1 MDRTLGIDLTTG
13 SIPRHLLSFSLP
25 MLAGNLIQISQ
36 NIINTIWV
44 GHLVGENAV
53 GAVGVSFPVLFIL
66 VGFALGMSLATT
78 ILVSQYY
85 GAKDLTAVNKV
96 IQNSFSLSLILGAV
110 LSLAAVL
117 AADSL
122 LRLMKTPAENFA
134 LASAY
139 LKIILGGFVL
149 FYAAFIVNSVLRG
162 IGDTVTPLMFMAIT
176 IGLNALLDPF
186 FIGGF
191 GPFPHFGL
199 TGAAWAT
206 VVSQAVGFSAGVVY
220 LNRKKHLGA
229 FNPKKLLLNRSMT
242 GKLFRIGLPS
252 IIQQLLIS
260 MGSLLIT
267 ALVNT
272 FGAAATNAFGAVTRM
287 DMFAIMPA
295 MSISMAVATLTGQN
309 LGAGQPQRVKAVFR
323 WGLLLI
329 SSITLVI
336 SLIAVFLSTLILT
349 LFGLGNDARVME
361 IGISY
366 LHIVGACYPIF
377 TLGFI
382 SNGVING
389 AGRTFITMMFTLLS
403 LWAFRIPLAASL
415 SRTGLGITGI
425 WVGIALSFFAFSS
438 ASLSYYFTGR
448 WKKKGIQ
455 TV

>member
-229 FNPKKLLLNRSMT
+229 FNPKKLL
-242 GKLFRIGLPS
+242 
-252 IIQQLLIS
+252 
-260 MGSLLIT
+260 
-267 ALVNT
+267 
-272 FGAAATNAFGAVTRM
+272 
-287 DMFAIMPA
+287 
-295 MSISMAVATLTGQN
+295 
-309 LGAGQPQRVKAVFR
+309 
-323 WGLLLI
+323 
-329 SSITLVI
+329 
-336 SLIAVFLSTLILT
+336 
-349 LFGLGNDARVME
+349 
-361 IGISY
+361 
-366 LHIVGACYPIF
+366 
-377 TLGFI
+377 
-382 SNGVING
+382 
-389 AGRTFITMMFTLLS
+389 
-403 LWAFRIPLAASL
+403 
-415 SRTGLGITGI
+415 
-425 WVGIALSFFAFSS
+425 
-438 ASLSYYFTGR
+438 
-448 WKKKGIQ
+448 
-455 TV
+455 